1 MIVSSY
7 PRKGENMALI
17 HVDKNKG
24 ENFETLFRRFK
35 NRERANGKQMT
46 LRSIRYF
53 AKKLTK
59 NKLHESAMRR
69 LTKQEKLQYL
79 LQSGKLDPKDIRNY
93 RG

>member
-1 MIVSSY
+1 
-7 PRKGENMALI
+7 MALI

-46 LRSIRYF
+46 LRAGRFF
-53 AKKLTK
+53 AKKPTK
-59 NKLHESAMRR
+59 NKRQESALRR
-69 LTKQEKLQYL
+69 LKKQEKLQYL
-79 LQSGKLDPKDIRNY
+79 LQSGKLDPKDIRNF